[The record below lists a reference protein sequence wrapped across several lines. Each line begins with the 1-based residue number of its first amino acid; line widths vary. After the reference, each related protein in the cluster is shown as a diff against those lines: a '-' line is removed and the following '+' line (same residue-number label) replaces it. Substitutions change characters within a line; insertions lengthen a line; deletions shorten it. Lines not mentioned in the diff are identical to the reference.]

1 MSVAPPRPKPLPLN
15 ALRAFEAAARLGG
28 FSAAATELGV
38 GAGAVSAHVKALEED
53 LGAPL
58 FERNARG
65 VALTA
70 LGQKVLP
77 DLTAAFDMLGQT
89 TQRLRAEAQ
98 PQVVHIVTLPSI
110 AQLWLSPR
118 LPELRA
124 AEPDI
129 EVSLTAE
136 ETPPNLKR
144 APFDIHL
151 FFGGY
156 LGEPVAEDAIFP
168 VCAPGV
174 ACRLRKPEDLAG
186 VTCLS
191 DSTWFGDWQHWISAA
206 KPDWSFSPRGPTF
219 SLYALAVEE
228 ALNGAGVLMGHSA
241 LIDTHLKSGRLV
253 APFETRVTLPDTL
266 NLWCPRAVR
275 PHSPAGRVVNWL
287 KKNA

>member
-1 MSVAPPRPKPLPLN
+1 MPVAPPRPKPLPLN

-28 FSAAATELGV
+28 FSSAAIELGV
-38 GAGAVSAHVKALEED
+38 SAGAISAHVKALEED

-58 FERNARG
+58 FDRNARG

-77 DLTAAFDMLGQT
+77 DLTLAFDMMGQA
-89 TQRLRAEAQ
+89 TQTLRTEAR

-118 LPELRA
+118 LPELRL
-124 AEPDI
+124 AEPEI

-136 ETPPNLKR
+136 EAPPNLKR
-144 APFDIHL
+144 APYDIYL
-151 FFGGY
+151 FFGGE
-156 LGEPVAEDAIFP
+156 LGEAVSNNVIFP
-168 VCAPGV
+168 VCAP
-174 ACRLRKPEDLAG
+174 ALANRLKTPEDLSS

-191 DSTWFGDWQHWISAA
+191 DSTWFNDWQQWTSAA
-206 KPDWSFSPRGPTF
+206 MPEQGFAPKGPVF

-241 LIDTHLKSGRLV
+241 LVEPHLKSGRLV
-253 APFETRVTLPDTL
+253 APFETKVTLPDTL
-266 NLWCPRAVR
+266 NLWCPRPLHPR
-275 PHSPAGRVVNWL
+275 SPVERVVRWL
-287 KKNA
+287 KGIG